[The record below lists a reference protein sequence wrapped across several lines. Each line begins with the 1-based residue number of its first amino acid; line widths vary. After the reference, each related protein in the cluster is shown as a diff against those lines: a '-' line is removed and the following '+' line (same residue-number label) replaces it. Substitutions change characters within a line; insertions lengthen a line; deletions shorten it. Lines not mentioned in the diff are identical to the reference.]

1 MDELLRDIGRT
12 HREPLNAGAAQR
24 RPPSTYAVRRMTDGS
39 EWLRW
44 VPPVAALGTAFVLQ
58 VVLVTDL
65 LGGAIAERMADLYP
79 DLARTWVW
87 FAVAALLGLAVASSL
102 EGSAAWLMHLY
113 DQHLRTRDSVWLLR
127 LGMLLYVAL
136 SATMIHWWLSA
147 RGLPELVAWVLAAM
161 SGSALFLWSRGSRW
175 RHRREMLAA
184 GQIDPALPRLPT
196 PTKLLHPIRSIIT
209 IWLITWGPPVRTVD
223 GARRRYEAWCRLRRA
238 RRVPRA
244 GRKGAAAV
252 ERNPGTDAEML
263 AQLRQAYPDTLPSLN
278 QVQRLAGGGRS
289 RAVRLRSRLASGGES
304 EAR

>member
-1 MDELLRDIGRT
+1 MRERAGGR
-12 HREPLNAGAAQR
+12 RGWQ
-24 RPPSTYAVRRMTDGS
+24 
-39 EWLRW
+39 WLRW

-58 VVLVTDL
+58 VVLVTDM
-65 LGGAIAERMADLYP
+65 LGAAIAERMSDLYP
-79 DLARTWVW
+79 DLAQSWVW

-136 SATMIHWWLSA
+136 SAAMIHWWLSA
-147 RGLPELVAWVLAAM
+147 RGLPELLAWILAAM

-175 RHRREMLAA
+175 RHRRQMLAA

-196 PTKLLHPIRSIIT
+196 PTKLLHPLRSMVT

-223 GARRRYEAWCRLRRA
+223 GARRRYEAWRRLRRTRRQSRSTRRLRRRTRTA
-238 RRVPRA
+238 GSGRGRGAVGRRVA
-244 GRKGAAAV
+244 DGAV
-252 ERNPGTDAEML
+252 L
-263 AQLRQAYPDTLPSLN
+263 ARLRHEFPQQLPSLN

-289 RAVRLRSRLASGGES
+289 RAVRLRSRLAGSGEKS
-304 EAR
+304 PE